1 MSSLLRL
8 LQLSSPTLPVGAYAY
23 SQGIEAAVHSKLIVD
38 MESAQRWL
46 HDVLTQSIS
55 LNDLALLKHL
65 YIAWS
70 EGDLEKVSSL
80 GEVSL
85 AIRETHELRMEDQH
99 LAKALIRLTKPLSVD
114 FPEEMEN
121 KETYPLV
128 FAKFAVSWKVS
139 LQEVLEAFCW
149 SWLENQIAAMVKLV
163 PLGQTQG
170 QMLMLKMDESIHQ
183 AIEQAKQSEEEDIGN
198 SLPMLAILS
207 AQHETQY
214 TRLFR
219 S

>member
-23 SQGIEAAVHSKLIVD
+23 SQGIESAVHNKLITDV
-38 MESAQRWL
+38 ESAQVWL

-55 LNDLALLKHL
+55 FNDLALLKHL
-65 YIAWS
+65 YLAWS
-70 EGDLEKVSSL
+70 ASDLEKVSSL
-80 GEVSL
+80 GELSQ

-99 LAKALIRLTKPLSVD
+99 LAKALIRLTQPLGVD
-114 FPEEMEN
+114 FPQDLEN

-128 FAKFAVSWKVS
+128 FARFAVCWEIS
-139 LQEVLEAFCW
+139 LQETLEAFCW
-149 SWLENQIAAMVKLV
+149 SWVENQIAAMVKLV

-170 QMLMLKMDESIHQ
+170 QMLMLKMDDSIRQ